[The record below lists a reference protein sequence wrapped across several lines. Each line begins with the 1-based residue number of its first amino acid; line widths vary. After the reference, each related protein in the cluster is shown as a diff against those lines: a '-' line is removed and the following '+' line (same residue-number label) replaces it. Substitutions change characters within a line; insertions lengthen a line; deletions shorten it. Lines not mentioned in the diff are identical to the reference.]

1 MKLLG
6 LALSVKRRRS
16 GGAFAPV
23 EEFQQFLHHM
33 PVSYRISVSPEEIAM
48 HIKMAT
54 QAEAA
59 STETET
65 TSITGIVQFVDRP
78 GFTELHLC
86 SPSRIGK
93 LHTVSGLFFANGI
106 DVRDARVYTKQDT
119 NIELEIYRLV
129 HQPPHHRGEP
139 MPLDEEL
146 KRDLDFDIRSLLA
159 EEVTLEQIFE
169 RHYVNLN
176 DTWQVDDV
184 TVEAARSYSEIVVVG
199 EEKMGFLHYFSG
211 ILAKLGLNVEM
222 CKCSGLGGQAIDR
235 FYVQP
240 VADPKAVHADI
251 MAALDAENF

>member
-1 MKLLG
+1 MT
-6 LALSVKRRRS
+6 
-16 GGAFAPV
+16 
-23 EEFQQFLHHM
+23 
-33 PVSYRISVSPEEIAM
+33 
-48 HIKMAT
+48 T

-59 STETET
+59 STESDT
-65 TSITGIVQFVDRP
+65 TSSAGIIQFVDRP

-86 SPSRIGK
+86 SPSRLGK

-119 NIELEIYRLV
+119 NIELGIYRLV
-129 HQPPHHRGEP
+129 HQPLHHRGEP

-159 EEVTLEQIFE
+159 EEVTLEQVSD

-176 DTWQVDDV
+176 ETWQVDDV
-184 TVEAARSYSEIVVVG
+184 TVETARNYSEIVVVG
-199 EEKMGFLHYFSG
+199 EEKVGFLHYFSG
-211 ILAKLGLNVEM
+211 ILAKHGLNVEM

-251 MAALDAENF
+251 MAALDAENGQ

>member
-1 MKLLG
+1 
-6 LALSVKRRRS
+6 
-16 GGAFAPV
+16 
-23 EEFQQFLHHM
+23 
-33 PVSYRISVSPEEIAM
+33 
-48 HIKMAT
+48 MAT
-54 QAEAA
+54 QTEAA
-59 STETET
+59 ATETES
-65 TSITGIVQFVDRP
+65 TSSAGIVQFIDRP

-139 MPLDEEL
+139 MPLDEDL

-159 EEVTLEQIFE
+159 EEVTLDQIFE
-169 RHYVNLN
+169 KRYVNLN
-176 DTWQVDDV
+176 DTWQVDEV
-184 TVEAARSYSEIVVVG
+184 TVETARSYSEIVVVG

-240 VADPKAVHADI
+240 VTDPKVVHADI
-251 MAALDAENF
+251 MAALDTENKE